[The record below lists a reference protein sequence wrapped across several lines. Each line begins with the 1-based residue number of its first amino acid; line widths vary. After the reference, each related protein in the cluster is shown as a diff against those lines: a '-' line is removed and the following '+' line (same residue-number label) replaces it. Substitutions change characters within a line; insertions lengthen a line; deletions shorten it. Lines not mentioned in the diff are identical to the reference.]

1 MCKLQLSLV
10 ATLQIDAKTAMRDC
24 LHDYSPFCR
33 DTAALQQSAVRQYS
47 AARESDL
54 RHRATALAILTS
66 LRIMSGTSLG
76 KWVFNFE
83 KMLPC
88 SLVFTVFSRGRHFL
102 PRMIA
107 GGQGSVR
114 GGAGPDVKSALRTA
128 DLRTHGVGTERR
140 RALCLHMR
148 RRAEVAGIKQRMVWR
163 ARTSR
168 PGDGAPCTQHG
179 KHSCKISTHLSSDF
193 PNIVTDAGSG

>member
-1 MCKLQLSLV
+1 MC
-10 ATLQIDAKTAMRDC
+10 
-24 LHDYSPFCR
+24 
-33 DTAALQQSAVRQYS
+33 QYS

-54 RHRATALAILTS
+54 RHRATALVILK
-66 LRIMSGTSLG
+66 IMSGTTSERRI
-76 KWVFNFE
+76 FNFE
-83 KMLPC
+83 KMFLC
-88 SLVFTVFSRGRHFL
+88 SLVFT
-102 PRMIA
+102 
-107 GGQGSVR
+107 GQGSVR

-179 KHSCKISTHLSSDF
+179 KHTRKISTHLSSDF
-193 PNIVTDAGSG
+193 PDTVTDAGRG